1 MTAARKPASST
12 PCLRVSPSGVH
23 GLGAF
28 ATRDL
33 PAQALLGLYEG
44 RRYTAE
50 QVAARQWNDQ
60 LTYLFKLSNEEIID
74 GGKGGNATRHLNH
87 SCNPNC
93 EAVEEY
99 DDAGRLELR
108 FQTLVP
114 VEAGDELFID
124 YGLTADDGSSPADYP
139 CRCGA
144 ENCRGTMLDLGPEAE
159 PHPGLVAR

>member
-1 MTAARKPASST
+1 M
-12 PCLRVSPSGVH
+12 
-23 GLGAF
+23 
-28 ATRDL
+28 
-33 PAQALLGLYEG
+33 
-44 RRYTAE
+44 
-50 QVAARQWNDQ
+50 
-60 LTYLFKLSNEEIID
+60 
-74 GGKGGNATRHLNH
+74 
-87 SCNPNC
+87 
-93 EAVEEY
+93 EEY